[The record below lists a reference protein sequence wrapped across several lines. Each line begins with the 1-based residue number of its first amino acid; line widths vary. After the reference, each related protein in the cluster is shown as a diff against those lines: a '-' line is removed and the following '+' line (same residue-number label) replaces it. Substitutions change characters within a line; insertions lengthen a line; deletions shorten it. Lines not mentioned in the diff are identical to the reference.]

1 MSTLIARIHNNVFN
15 AVHQHL
21 HTWFPGLFARFVF
34 AGVLLV
40 YYLHSAKTKVGDG
53 LAGFFQIDDA
63 AYFQIIPT
71 VVEQFDYDASQIPL
85 VPYKLIVYAGSYAE
99 FILPILIVIGLFTRL
114 AAIGMLVFVVVQS
127 TVDVIGHHV
136 DAETLGSWFDRFS
149 DAAIL
154 DQRAMWSVLLVYLII
169 YGAGKVSIDYWL
181 SPKEDKTTNSA

>member
-1 MSTLIARIHNNVFN
+1 MSTLIARIHNTVFH

-21 HTWFPGLFARFVF
+21 HSWFPGLFARFVF

-127 TVDVIGHHV
+127 IVDVVGHHV
-136 DAETLGSWFDRFS
+136 GADTLGRWFDRFS
-149 DAAIL
+149 DATIL

-169 YGAGKVSIDYWL
+169 YGAGKVSLDHWL
-181 SPKEDKTTNSA
+181 SSKHRVDSIN